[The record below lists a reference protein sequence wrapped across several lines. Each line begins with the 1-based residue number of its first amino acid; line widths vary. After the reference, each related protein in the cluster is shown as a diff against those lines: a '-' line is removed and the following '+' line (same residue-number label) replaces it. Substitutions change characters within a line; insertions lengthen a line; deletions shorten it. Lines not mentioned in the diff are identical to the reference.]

1 MSVSHAIKMTDE
13 QYTIEEFNS
22 MEIDILKTLKW
33 KINIVTPQD
42 FYIFIQSNQDFKV
55 EKLDIKF
62 DFIVC

>member
-42 FYIFIQSNQDFKV
+42 FYIFIQSNQDF
-55 EKLDIKF
+55 
-62 DFIVC
+62 